1 MDASIGM
8 TQFGAT
14 CMGVYGIQ
22 LLKKSPWYPIA
33 VSARKYLSR
42 IISVVLALVIHAGIS
57 YTWDPKLDAN
67 GNRHLDLAIPTLSFA
82 AVLLWHWACQFAAQ
96 ETIFQVAA
104 NRVGVTTDATGAVPA
119 RVSPTGAVVV
129 PKAT

>member
-14 CMGVYGIQ
+14 CMGVYAIQ
-22 LLKKSPWYPIA
+22 LLKKSPWYPEA
-33 VSARKYLSR
+33 VKLRKYFSRMLSV
-42 IISVVLALVIHAGIS
+42 IMAFAIHAGIS
-57 YTWDPKLDAN
+57 YTWQPMLDAN
-67 GNRHLDLAIPTLSFA
+67 GDRHLDLAIPTLSVA

-104 NRVGVTTDATGAVPA
+104 NRVGVTTDATGAMPV
-119 RVSPTGAVVV
+119 RISPSGSVVV
-129 PKAT
+129 PAAK